1 MPHPGLRYFRL
12 KSGIKTIA
20 FVSLTLLNRK
30 LSQKHE
36 KEPVYIWTF
45 VESVAVRLE
54 TTAKIKHRNLQ
65 NLQKAIPK
73 QLIIFNLARH
83 KCYRLTKRKQKG

>member
-36 KEPVYIWTF
+36 KEPVNI
-45 VESVAVRLE
+45 
-54 TTAKIKHRNLQ
+54 
-65 NLQKAIPK
+65 
-73 QLIIFNLARH
+73 
-83 KCYRLTKRKQKG
+83 